1 LVNKIKLNNMSWEI
15 FKQNILLR
23 ANNPG
28 GIPDI
33 DTVAKLYAKEYD
45 AAIKRGFNT
54 LTPPSSVKSGNVETM
69 EQFFKLALQ
78 KGLSS
83 TEPYDLVGEMG
94 KGVLAYWGTA
104 ILNEFPIPL
113 IPAIGT
119 TANISVTTNI
129 VTNPGIWTPPITAPP
144 SDIDEVEQ
152 EMLDA
157 AQDLKDSQEN
167 KVLFRS
173 LFETQED
180 ADNHNKPYATL
191 MKELEGDFGEYV
203 SIGGQPRESTVSAEL
218 IESVSPNIIIDPE
231 TKRIDA
237 TKDKTEE
244 KKQPNT
250 SPNKSDSKLF
260 ALVGNGQWP
269 ATYEKSGKP
278 GSWDVQQTIPGKCIR
293 YMYVVNRAYA
303 KKNLV
308 SIEVPLAGGGVSKE
322 TVHVQLYDKLK
333 PCFDKIKAQ
342 KLQKYINNCAG
353 SWVVRNVTCGTRLSH
368 HSWALAI
375 DINTDLYAFGQRFI
389 EDDGIYTYNNKTK
402 AYDVLVRK
410 LNDRDKGHRQ
420 IAQILMDGGLTWLR
434 RNDPMH
440 FSIYE

>member
-1 LVNKIKLNNMSWEI
+1 MSWEV

-33 DTVAKLYAKEYD
+33 DTVAKLYATEYD

-54 LTPPSSVKSGNVETM
+54 LTPPSSVKSGNVEAM

-104 ILNEFPIPL
+104 VLNEFPIPL

-119 TANISVTTNI
+119 TANLSVTSNI
-129 VTNPGIWTPPITAPP
+129 VTNPGVWTPPITTL
-144 SDIDEVEQ
+144 STDVDDVEQ

-157 AQDLKDSQEN
+157 AEDLKASPEN

-173 LFETQED
+173 LFETEED
-180 ADNHNKPYATL
+180 ANNHNKPLAAL
-191 MKELEGDFGEYV
+191 IDELQGDEEDYV
-203 SIGGQPRESTVSAEL
+203 SIGGKPRETTISPEQ
-218 IESVSPNIIIDPE
+218 IESISPNITIDPE
-231 TKRIDA
+231 TKRVNA
-237 TKDKTEE
+237 VKDKKEE
-244 KKQPNT
+244 KKEKNT
-250 SPNKSDSKLF
+250 APNKSDNKLF
-260 ALVGNGQWP
+260 ALVGNGHWP

-278 GSWDVQQTIPGKCIR
+278 GDWDVQAVTTGGGCTR
-293 YMYVVNRAYA
+293 YMYVVNKAFA
-303 KKNLV
+303 KKNIMYL
-308 SIEVPLAGGGVSKE
+308 EVPLKDGKVSKE
-322 TVHVQLYDKLK
+322 AVHVELYEKMK
-333 PCFDKIKAQ
+333 PCFDKIKKQ
-342 KLQKYINNCAG
+342 KLEKWIHNSAG
-353 SWVVRNVTCGTRLSH
+353 AWVVRNVTCGTRLSH
-368 HSWALAI
+368 HSWALAL
-375 DINTDLYAFGQRFI
+375 DINTDLYGFGERFVI
-389 EDDGIYTYNNKTK
+389 DDGIYSYNKKTK
-402 AYDVLVRK
+402 AYDILKRK
-410 LNDRDKGHRQ
+410 LNDRDKGHYEV
-420 IAQILMDGGLTWLR
+420 AKILMEGGVTWLS